1 MIDNLAL
8 YRYFYETALAG
19 SISAAAKKLYVTQP
33 AVSSMIGNLEK
44 ELNTTLFFR
53 TSRGITLTPEGAML
67 FDYVKNAFA
76 FLEAGEDKLRDISN
90 LSGGVLRIGA
100 SDMTLRFFLLDH
112 IQGFHHTF
120 PGVHLTVT
128 NAPTPQTLAALKG
141 GSLDLG
147 VVSGPLDEDDAFE
160 HVKVRRIED
169 IFVAAPG
176 TVSAKGALSY
186 EQLAEYPLIML
197 EKDTSTRRYVDH
209 HIKEHCDPARLP
221 VPTIELATSDLVL
234 EFAKRG
240 IGIGSVVKDFAKE
253 ALDSRALVQVNLKS
267 PPPPRAFYLVY
278 LKNIALSSAA
288 RHFIKAVS
296 AQKDAPP
303 PKKNG

>member
-8 YRYFYETALAG
+8 YRYFYETAMAG

-112 IQGFHHTF
+112 IQSFHDSF

-147 VVSGPLDEDDAFE
+147 VVSGPLFDDDAFE
-160 HVKVRRIED
+160 RVEVRQIED
-169 IFVAAPG
+169 VFVATPG
-176 TVSAKGALSY
+176 TVTAKSPLTY
-186 EQLAEYPLIML
+186 EQLGSYPLIML

-209 HIKEHCDPARLP
+209 HIKEHCDPTCLP
-221 VPTIELATSDLVL
+221 VPAIELATSDLVL

-253 ALDSRALVQVNLKS
+253 ALDDRTLVQIALKS
-267 PPPPRAFYLVY
+267 PPPPRSFYLVY

-288 RHFIKAVS
+288 RHFIEAVGS
-296 AQKDAPP
+296 PQSKDRA
-303 PKKNG
+303 KKS

>member
-8 YRYFYETALAG
+8 YRYFYETAMAG

-112 IQGFHHTF
+112 IQSFHDSF

-147 VVSGPLDEDDAFE
+147 VVSGPLFDDDAFE
-160 HVKVRRIED
+160 RVEVRQIED
-169 IFVAAPG
+169 VFVATPG
-176 TVSAKGALSY
+176 TVTAKNPLTY
-186 EQLAEYPLIML
+186 EQLGSYPLIML

-221 VPTIELATSDLVL
+221 VPAIELATSDLVL

-253 ALDSRALVQVNLKS
+253 ALDNRTLVQITLKS
-267 PPPPRAFYLVY
+267 PPPPRSFYLVY

-288 RHFIKAVS
+288 RHFIEAVCS
-296 AQKDAPP
+296 PQSKDRA
-303 PKKNG
+303 KKS